1 MSGSNRKLG
10 KAVMRELERYS
21 DGNVAQTDV
30 SSEQLVSIAF
40 QEVMQRVILSANQL
54 ALDDG
59 SLEVLPHH
67 IENALN
73 MLLGTPE
80 KWL

>member
-80 KWL
+80 K